1 MISPLAYRFD
11 DPRVSPMTRTVDEF
25 VADSGLPF
33 LEEGDTLTLPRGWY
47 RVDRNLTLPL
57 GTGLRL
63 QAGTVLEMAAGVS
76 IVSYGPLDV
85 TGTAAEPVRIV
96 AQSGTEP
103 WGSVAVIR
111 SSEPSRIRHLE
122 VSGGSEAHINGLYLS
137 GQLAF
142 YWSDVYLEHCR
153 ISGARADDGLNIKK
167 ASFSIRHCVLNDNMA
182 DAFDGDWVRGTIE
195 SSVFHDNGG
204 DGIDTSGASI
214 AVHDTLLLRMGD
226 KAISAGEKSEVF
238 AFNNVIRDSEFGVAS
253 KDLSHVELHA
263 SVLHGNRTAVA
274 LYRKKQI
281 FGGATARSVG
291 CLFWGN
297 EQNVTADELSSFDAV
312 AIGADHWP
320 ETEGSITVEGLL
332 IGDPG
337 RHYAI
342 DGAGSILH
350 SRSDPSSSPFRITTP
365 TEEETFGD
373 LIVPNRIDSP
383 AGLTRS
389 LVLDP
394 AILEHARTGS

>member
-1 MISPLAYRFD
+1 
-11 DPRVSPMTRTVDEF
+11 
-25 VADSGLPF
+25 
-33 LEEGDTLTLPRGWY
+33 
-47 RVDRNLTLPL
+47 
-57 GTGLRL
+57 
-63 QAGTVLEMAAGVS
+63 
-76 IVSYGPLDV
+76 
-85 TGTAAEPVRIV
+85 
-96 AQSGTEP
+96 
-103 WGSVAVIR
+103 
-111 SSEPSRIRHLE
+111 
-122 VSGGSEAHINGLYLS
+122 
-137 GQLAF
+137 
-142 YWSDVYLEHCR
+142 
-153 ISGARADDGLNIKK
+153 
-167 ASFSIRHCVLNDNMA
+167 
-182 DAFDGDWVRGTIE
+182 
-195 SSVFHDNGG
+195 
-204 DGIDTSGASI
+204 
-214 AVHDTLLLRMGD
+214 
-226 KAISAGEKSEVF
+226 
-238 AFNNVIRDSEFGVAS
+238 
-253 KDLSHVELHA
+253 
-263 SVLHGNRTAVA
+263 VA